1 MSWTREHQEEK
12 RARLIELNNSVTS
25 NIEAW
30 KSSVQ
35 TAMGNIEAGD
45 VTSKKL
51 AVDGSMRQFREF
63 VNYLRTQTDQVT
75 ANGTTIDEIARLAAE
90 VAEEKENLRRLKEKY
105 GTRSEQAQS
114 VNPKVTQSP
123 FVNALWLRRNFREDT
138 RVGLIMAS
146 IVFGI
151 LAFGS
156 MGFLIYSI
164 VTGGIMKPSLY
175 TAQQGGRRRARFAE
189 NLERREG

>member
-12 RARLIELNNSVTS
+12 IARLIELNNSVTS

-35 TAMGNIEAGD
+35 TAMGNTEAAD

-51 AVDGSMRQFREF
+51 AVDGSMSQFREF

-138 RVGLIMAS
+138 RFGLIVAS

-151 LAFGS
+151 LALGS
-156 MGFLIYSI
+156 MGFLIYSM
-164 VTGGIMKPSLY
+164 VTGGVMKPSFY
-175 TAQQGGRRRARFAE
+175 EAQQGGHKRTRFT
-189 NLERREG
+189 G